1 MLDWA
6 PMNNRTLL
14 TAVSFVA
21 FMATGIINPVN
32 SLYMASLGASY
43 SAIGLLGTA
52 TAFTAI
58 LLSYVWGRASD
69 RMGRRKIFLLLGL
82 LGMAVSNGLIAIVPS
97 YGYLFPLRILGG
109 AALSAYTTSSL
120 ALMGDEL
127 EHHGATRGRRMG
139 TFRGLSSLGFGLM
152 AFLSGGIADRFSL
165 RTPFVLSAIFYTFA
179 FLVATTVKESA
190 SPGSGTAV
198 RENPFRALLA
208 LLGQNND
215 TDDSHP
221 TEHAN
226 KNLPLAPLLIS
237 AFVWSLAVGA
247 VYAVWAN
254 YMVSDLGYTTKTM
267 GRLWSLASTSEFPLM
282 ILAGWLSDRVGR
294 LKMLALG
301 FFAWTLV
308 FAGYVLV
315 PGMPWIIFIQLTRGF
330 AYSAFTAAAMTY
342 AAEVRSKSQRGSV
355 SGAYNAAGGM
365 GSILGSSIGGIQTQV
380 MGFRAM
386 IGTNAALI
394 FGGALYLTGVIFRRG
409 RASQGPSK

>member
-1 MLDWA
+1 MS
-6 PMNNRTLL
+6 NRALL
-14 TAVSFVA
+14 TTVSFVA
-21 FMATGIINPVN
+21 FMATGITNPVN

-43 SAIGLLGTA
+43 TAIGLIGTA

-69 RMGRRKIFLLLGL
+69 RMGRRKVFMLLGL
-82 LGMAVSNGLIAIVPS
+82 FGLALSNGLIAIVPS
-97 YGYLFPLRILGG
+97 YGFLFPLRVLGG

-127 EHHGATRGRRMG
+127 ESHDTTRGRRMG

-165 RTPFVLSAIFYTFA
+165 RTPFILSAVFYLVA
-179 FLVATTVKESA
+179 FLLAMVVKESV
-190 SPGSGTAV
+190 SLGSMTAERV
-198 RENPFRALLA
+198 NPFRALLA
-208 LLGQNND
+208 LLRHRDESGSAASPD
-215 TDDSHP
+215 
-221 TEHAN
+221 HAN
-226 KNLPLAPLLIS
+226 KNLPLGPLLIS
-237 AFVWSLAVGA
+237 AFVWSLATGA

-254 YMVSDLGYTTKTM
+254 YMVNDVGYTTKTM

-282 ILAGWLSDRVGR
+282 ILAGWLSDRIGR
-294 LKMLALG
+294 LRMLALG

-308 FAGYVLV
+308 FAGYVLI
-315 PGMPWIIFIQLTRGF
+315 PGMPWIVFIQLTRGF

-342 AAEVRSKSQRGSV
+342 AAEVRSRSQRGSV

-365 GSILGSSIGGIQTQV
+365 GSILGSSIGGIQTQL

-394 FGGALYLTGVIFRRG
+394 FAGAVYLTGVVWRRVG
-409 RASQGPSK
+409 KR